1 MVAFFRLVQLSHKL
15 EAVSRNDPAGIPD
28 LRCMEPGMVDKMA
41 TPHGLRAYDILDTP
55 PERGYDDLVALASQI
70 CETRS
75 GVVSL
80 IDRDRQ
86 WFKARQGIG
95 LCQTDLDHA
104 ICGMVVATDSI
115 IEIEDLRL
123 DPRTDRNPLVVEAPY
138 LRFYAGV
145 PLRTPFGTIGA
156 LAVFDPAPKPGGLS
170 DVQRASLEKLARLVV
185 DLLELRRQSMAHDRA
200 QMHWRSLIQTMNEG
214 YILAKLMRDEEGQVF
229 DWRYQDVNPA
239 WERHL
244 GIAATDA
251 INKTCRDIFPGVE
264 PRWISLAA
272 QAVDENRPVSFV
284 QEVRTLRRWF
294 EGTFYPVGQDFFSLT
309 FREITA
315 QVAAEKRQTG
325 LIALGD
331 VLRDERD
338 VEVMICRAM
347 AVVGEAFD
355 ADRATYGELDHE
367 IETLT
372 VSEGWAVEGMPSIK
386 GRYRFDDYG
395 RLRETLLAGEALVI
409 DDILTDPRTA
419 DESAGWL
426 ALRARGVI
434 NIPVREDGRNVALML
449 VHFSHPHEWG
459 ADEIHWLH
467 NAADRLEVAI
477 ARRRADEMQ
486 AVVNGE
492 IAHRLRNT
500 LAMVQAVARMTLRD
514 ALSKEDAT
522 RFYERL
528 QSLGRA
534 HDLLH
539 GDDQRAAHLGDL
551 IANIL
556 RDASMDERCRL
567 SGPVIRLGSR
577 AAMSTALLIH
587 EMTTNACKHGALS
600 VPEGEIEI
608 DWEIECQTG
617 GGELVLNWRER
628 YGPPAA
634 KPVRGGFG
642 SRLISFGLIGTG
654 GVALRYEPEGLSAS
668 FRADAEKI
676 MRT

>member
-1 MVAFFRLVQLSHKL
+1 MVEKTATSHG
-15 EAVSRNDPAGIPD
+15 V
-28 LRCMEPGMVDKMA
+28 
-41 TPHGLRAYDILDTP
+41 RAYDILDTP
-55 PERGYDDLVALASQI
+55 PERGYDDLVALAAQI
-70 CETRS
+70 CEARS

-80 IDRDRQ
+80 IDHDRQ

-104 ICGMVVATDSI
+104 ICGMVASMDAV
-115 IEIEDLRL
+115 IEIEDLSL
-123 DPRTDRNPLVVEAPY
+123 DPRTERNPLVLGAPY

-156 LAVFDPAPKPGGLS
+156 LAVFDPVPRPGGLS
-170 DVQRASLEKLARLVV
+170 DVQRDALEKLARLVV
-185 DLLELRRQSMAHDRA
+185 DLLELRRQSLANDRA
-200 QMHWRSLIQTMNEG
+200 QTHWRSLIKTMNEG
-214 YILAKLMRDEEGQVF
+214 YFLAQVIRDEAGHVH
-229 DWRYQDVNPA
+229 DWRYQEVNPS
-239 WERHL
+239 WESHM
-244 GIAATDA
+244 GVAAHEA
-251 INKTCRDIFPGVE
+251 IGQTCRAIFPWVE
-264 PRWISLAA
+264 SHWFALAA
-272 QAVDENRPVSFV
+272 QAVDENRPVPFV
-284 QEVRTLRRWF
+284 QEVRKLRRWF
-294 EGTFYPVGQDFFSLT
+294 EGTLYPVGQDFFSLT
-309 FREITA
+309 LREITA
-315 QVAAEKRQTG
+315 QVAAERRQNG

-338 VEVMICRAM
+338 VDVMTCRAM
-347 AVVGEAFD
+347 AVIGEAFD
-355 ADRATYGELDHE
+355 ADRATYGELDHD
-367 IETLT
+367 IESLT

-409 DDILTDPRTA
+409 TDILTDPRTA
-419 DESAGWL
+419 DDSAGWL
-426 ALRARGVI
+426 ALNARGVI
-434 NIPVREDGRNVALML
+434 NIPVREDGRNVALVL
-449 VHFSHPHEWG
+449 LHFSHPHEWTTE
-459 ADEIHWLH
+459 EIHWLH

-486 AVVNGE
+486 AMVNGE

-514 ALSKEDAT
+514 ALSKEDAS

-600 VPEGEIEI
+600 VSEGEIEI
-608 DWEIECQTG
+608 SWEIEYQG
-617 GGELVLNWRER
+617 GNSELVLNWQER
-628 YGPPAA
+628 NGPPATQ
-634 KPVRGGFG
+634 PVRGGFG

-654 GVALRYEPEGLSAS
+654 GVELRYRTEGLSAS